1 MDTLHNWSYLRQ
13 KIREWSAG
21 DMLRPSQDEG
31 RQQFHN
37 RANSHFTPLLHDL
50 KATLREEGIQATLHE
65 PSDDDPR
72 IGIWLEAY
80 DIDLAFAPDQ
90 DPQIFRL
97 TARRHSDPGAGYER
111 RIPYR
116 QLDLG
121 RVSQL
126 VEELLLRLLGPRRL
140 HGDCKF
146 Q

>member
-21 DMLRPSQDEG
+21 DMLPPQQNECQ
-31 RQQFHN
+31 RQFSGLV
-37 RANSHFTPLLHDL
+37 ASHLEPLLLDL
-50 KATLREEGIQATLHE
+50 KATLGEEGIQATLQEHSE
-65 PSDDDPR
+65 DYPR
-72 IGIWLEAY
+72 IGLWIEAY
-80 DIDLAFAPDQ
+80 EIDLAFVPNT
-90 DPQIFRL
+90 DPRIFQL

-116 QLDLG
+116 HLDLG
-121 RVSQL
+121 RVRQL
-126 VEELLLRLLGPRRL
+126 VQELLLRLLGPRRF